1 MEEHTHIRQKS
12 DKDVIGRR
20 IIIDLVDS
28 AWRERRWV
36 HVPMSTRHAMLVG
49 GEKDTGKT

>member
-1 MEEHTHIRQKS
+1 MRQIS
-12 DKDVIGRR
+12 DKDGIGRR
-20 IIIDLVDS
+20 IVIYSVDS

-36 HVPMSTRHAMLVG
+36 HVPMSMRHAMLVG